1 MQRRKLTKTTLRIY
15 RYMILRGKAV
25 GVREL
30 QRKMKLSSPSLVLY
44 HLNKL
49 EKMGLIVRDLN
60 GKYMANKNNIDLS
73 LLKDIMMIGNIS
85 IPKYFFYATFITSL
99 LIAYIFLRPWII
111 DDTYI
116 LGLLIGVSSATMF
129 WYETFKSLK

>member
-1 MQRRKLTKTTLRIY
+1 
-15 RYMILRGKAV
+15 MILRGKAV

-73 LLKDIMMIGNIS
+73 LLKDIMMVGNIS

-116 LGLLIGVSSATMF
+116 LGLLIGVSSATIF